1 VSAIWNPPIETM
13 PREELQQLQWERL
26 QSTINRVYRY
36 VAYYGQVF
44 REAGLQPE
52 DIQCLEDLRRLPFT
66 TKQSLRDSYPYG
78 MFAVPLR
85 EVVRLQSSYG
95 TTGRPTVVGYT
106 QNDLNHWTELV
117 ARSFTG
123 VGIGR
128 EDVVQIFF
136 GYGLFTGGFGFHY
149 GAEAV
154 GAAVIP
160 VSSGDVARQ
169 LRIMQDFRTT
179 ALAGT
184 PSHALHMGRTLEK
197 LELDPHSLSLRVGL
211 FGAEPWSE
219 QTRQEIERLL
229 LLTAYDSY
237 GLSEIGGPGVSAEC
251 ECRCGLHL
259 AEDHFYVEVGDPES
273 GEPLPEGEYGELVF
287 TTLTK
292 EAFPLLRY
300 RTGDVAALDRAPCA
314 CGRTLARMSRIKRR
328 TDDVLIIQG
337 VRVAPDDVE
346 EALRAFPEVRQTC
359 QLVARADDQGDA
371 LEVLVEVGVMQD
383 LGLQHLERLRERLEE
398 HLRRTL
404 GLDLTVR
411 LVEPQTLHGPGGR
424 LPRIR
429 DDRAL

>member
-1 VSAIWNPPIETM
+1 MSAIWNPAVETM
-13 PREELQQLQWERL
+13 PREELRQLQWERL
-26 QSTINRVYRY
+26 QSTINRCYRY
-36 VAYYGQVF
+36 VAYYGSVF
-44 REAGLQPE
+44 NEVGVQPE
-52 DIQCLEDLRRLPFT
+52 DLQSFDDLRRLPFT

-95 TTGRPTVVGYT
+95 TTGHPTVVGYT
-106 QNDLNHWTELV
+106 SNDLDHWTDLV

-123 VGIGR
+123 VGIGK

-160 VSSGDVARQ
+160 VSSGDVERQ
-169 LRIMQDFRTT
+169 LRVMQDFRTT

-184 PSHALHMGRTLEK
+184 PSHALHMGRMLEK
-197 LELDPHSLSLRVGL
+197 LDLDPHSLSVRVGL

-219 QTRQEIERLL
+219 NTREEIERLL

-237 GLSEIGGPGVSAEC
+237 GLAEIGGPGVSAEC

-259 AEDHFYVEVGDPES
+259 AEDHFYVEVVDPDS
-273 GEPLPEGEYGELVF
+273 GEPVPEGELGELVF

-300 RTGDVAALDRAPCA
+300 RTGDVASLDTSPCA

-328 TDDVLIIQG
+328 TDEVLIIQG
-337 VRVAPDDVE
+337 IRVAPDDVGE
-346 EALRAFPEVRQTC
+346 ILRAFPEVGEAY
-359 QLVARADDQGDA
+359 QLVGREEGQGDA
-371 LEVLVEVGVMQD
+371 LEVLVEVGVIQD
-383 LGLQHLERLRERLEE
+383 LSLQSLERLRERLEE
-398 HLRRTL
+398 NLRRTL
-404 GLDLTVR
+404 GLELTVR
-411 LVEPQTLHGPGGR
+411 LVEPQTLHGPAGR
-424 LPRIR
+424 QPRIR
-429 DDRAL
+429 DERAL